1 MTQPS
6 NVVEL
11 PVGRSSPDGTRR
23 DPPPLLQHIRDMAR
37 QGLSRLLGQFF
48 DNLDDALFELA
59 DRSRSDAD
67 QQLYFE
73 SMRELRIAR
82 QSVERDFIDELDN
95 RICSLADARASGPVG
110 AAGSQGYETLSLV
123 RNDDLEI
130 SVAIAGIVSK
140 ITSRFSLP
148 LAQLTRRLD
157 AVCPRQEVRESD
169 NPLGPK
175 HLCECFIVA
184 TQTIQLD
191 IKVRIILLK
200 LFERLVVEQMAP
212 ILDDANRMLADA
224 GVLRN
229 LKDAVRTRPSTSP
242 RDPRTQNTS
251 GVTAAG
257 PGAAGGA
264 AGYSGN
270 HVPHGSP
277 SAHGGFSAGAYYD
290 GGSNG
295 MELAGWHPDLLGNL
309 GLSQSLLAPLRNNI
323 SFAGA
328 SGGGTPLNGQDLL
341 NAIAAAQLEQANAP
355 LDLDH
360 VPSRIDLRPIIVDRA
375 SIAGA
380 KTPGLSGADEDVVN
394 LVGMLF
400 DYILNDRNLAIPMKA
415 LLGRL
420 QIPFLKVALIDK
432 RFFTQTSNPA
442 RQLLNELSSA
452 GIGWSNSAELKRDA
466 LYDLIES
473 IVLRVLNRFDRD
485 LHIFQT
491 LLDEL
496 RGYRTQDE
504 RRNKVVEQRIRDAE
518 IGRAKARAAR
528 DTVAKLIK
536 RKAHGLELASDVGE
550 FIREA
555 WSKVLLFVCIRHGA
569 EGKEWQGAVDTL
581 DELMWC
587 AQSLSSAH
595 DIEERDRLLPRLM
608 SQLQDGVTLIA
619 ADPAAV
625 QRLRLTLE
633 IRGAEDTA
641 LLRGTE
647 PEQRVV
653 TEKAVF
659 IATEGEVPTRPSV
672 EVAPEIIAKVAA
684 LQAGAWLEF
693 QQPNGEPLRAK
704 LTAILEEGQRFIFV
718 NRRGMKVT
726 EKDRAELALD
736 MLNGRVLIVDERQ
749 LFERALERVIGTLR
763 EKQVHA

>member
-11 PVGRSSPDGTRR
+11 PVGRSASDGARR
-23 DPPPLLQHIRDMAR
+23 DPPPLLQQVRDIAR
-37 QGLSRLLGQFF
+37 QGLGRLLGQFF

-95 RICSLADARASGPVG
+95 RICRLPEPPRAEASGGVDGIDAP
-110 AAGSQGYETLSLV
+110 LSLL

-130 SVAIAGIVSK
+130 SVAVAGIVSK
-140 ITSRFSLP
+140 VTSRFSLP

-157 AVCPRQEVRESD
+157 AVCPRHEINEAG
-169 NPLGPK
+169 NPLGPR

-200 LFERLVVEQMAP
+200 LFERLVVEQMGP
-212 ILDDANRMLADA
+212 TFDDANRMLADA

-229 LKDAVRTRPSTSP
+229 LKDAVRTRPAPSRGGHAAPPSD
-242 RDPRTQNTS
+242 RAVS
-251 GVTAAG
+251 GQHAQ
-257 PGAAGGA
+257 
-264 AGYSGN
+264 SR
-270 HVPHGSP
+270 HGH
-277 SAHGGFSAGAYYD
+277 AQAQGQGQGEMRGD
-290 GGSNG
+290 GGHTDHG
-295 MELAGWHPDLLGNL
+295 DGYATGGWQPDLLANL
-309 GLSQSLLAPLRNNI
+309 GLAPSLLAPLRTRV
-323 SFAGA
+323 SS
-328 SGGGTPLNGQDLL
+328 SGNGMVLSAQDLL
-341 NAIAAAQLEQANAP
+341 NAIAAAQHDQASAP
-355 LDLDH
+355 LDLNH
-360 VPSRIDLRPIIVDRA
+360 IPPVLDLRPLLVNRA
-375 SIAGA
+375 AADGA
-380 KTPGLSGADEDVVN
+380 KASGLSGSDEDVVN

-420 QIPFLKVALIDK
+420 QIPFLKVALIDR
-432 RFFTQTSNPA
+432 RFFTQSSNPA

-473 IVLRVLNRFDRD
+473 IVLRILNRFDRD
-485 LHIFQT
+485 LQIFVA

-496 RGYRTQDE
+496 RTYRTRDE
-504 RRNKVVEQRIRDAE
+504 RRNRVVEQRIRDAE
-518 IGRAKARAAR
+518 LGRAKARAAR
-528 DTVAKLIK
+528 TTVATLVS
-536 RKAHGLELASDVGE
+536 RKANGLALASDVGQ

-555 WSKVLLFVCIRHGA
+555 WSKVLLLVCIRHSA
-569 EGKEWQGAVDTL
+569 DSQEWQQAVDTL

-587 AQSLSSAH
+587 AQPLTSPA
-595 DIEERDRLLPRLM
+595 DIDERDRLLPRLTG
-608 SQLQDGVTLIA
+608 QLAEGVTLIG
-619 ADPAAV
+619 ADPAMV
-625 QRLRLTLE
+625 PKLRRTLE
-633 IRGAEDTA
+633 LRCTEDRA
-641 LLRGTE
+641 LLIGAE

-653 TEKAVF
+653 TETAAFAVPDD
-659 IATEGEVPTRPSV
+659 EPRPQAA
-672 EVAPEIIAKVAA
+672 ERVAPEVMARVAA
-684 LQAGAWLEF
+684 LQTGTWLEF
-693 QQPNGEPLRAK
+693 KRPDGEPLRAK
-704 LTAILEEGQRFIFV
+704 LTAVLDAGQRFIFV
-718 NRRGMKVT
+718 NRRGMKVA
-726 EKDRAELALD
+726 ERDQVELALD
-736 MLNGRVLIVDERQ
+736 MLHNRVLVVDERQ

-763 EKQVHA
+763 DKQAGA